1 MLKDDKVFLRHM
13 LDSAK
18 ETVDFAKDHKRE
30 DLDTDRQ
37 LMLAITKDI
46 EIIGEAASK
55 ISDETQEKFSS
66 IPWSSIIG
74 MRNRLIHAYFDVDK
88 DRIWDTVQDDLPHL
102 ITELEKIISENG

>member
-1 MLKDDKVFLRHM
+1 MRKDDKTFLHHM

-18 ETVDFAKDHKRE
+18 ETVDFVKDHKRE
-30 DLDTDRQ
+30 GLDTDRK

-55 ISDETQEKFSS
+55 VSNETQEKLSN

-74 MRNRLIHAYFDVDK
+74 MRNRLIHAYFDIDK
-88 DRIWDTVQDDLPHL
+88 DRIWDTVQDDLPTL